1 MNSVYQTKKTKDE
14 NDILL
19 KDLLER
25 YFFQNFKKE
34 EPTHTLELF
43 LKGTCSAG
51 CKYCYL
57 VKNKNQLYPPDIE
70 KDDNIIKNTEL
81 IIKWYIKNKFKCDI
95 DIFAGEC
102 ITTGLMFKVLDI
114 LYDNL
119 FLVSFEYRPNQICI
133 PENCKFIENK
143 ELIDKMQEYINKF
156 DEIRIKLCISASVDG
171 KIIENNRR
179 GEESDNYYSK
189 LFNFLEKNNFG
200 VHPMVSVYQIDKWI
214 DNYKWWKENAPAKI
228 KNNLFMLE
236 VRDDNWT
243 EDKIDCFLQFLNF
256 IVEYEYREV
265 YKKDLHSFAKRIA
278 KIGTFSKK
286 NYDNIC
292 LCLDNDLP
300 LRGITCALQTS
311 LTIRCGDLAVVPC
324 HRLSYEDYIA
334 GYLSIDEDG
343 KLIDIDSR
351 NVEFYIAELCWNKET
366 GPQCGKCIFKKFCN
380 GPCLGSNKECTGN
393 PFLIG
398 ESVCNL
404 HKSKILFLIQK
415 YQAMGVFKVLE
426 KVPEAAEF
434 LKEINKIIK
443 IIMENNKI

>member
-1 MNSVYQTKKTKDE
+1 MNDVYQNKETKSE
-14 NDILL
+14 ADILFN
-19 KDLLER
+19 DLLER
-25 YFFQNFKKE
+25 YFFNQFKKDN
-34 EPTHTLELF
+34 PKRNIELF

-57 VKNKNQLYPPDIE
+57 IKNKNKLYP
-70 KDDNIIKNTEL
+70 TEL
-81 IIKWYIKNKFKCDI
+81 ENDEKILINVEKIIKWYINDNFKCDI
-95 DIFAGEC
+95 DIFSGEC
-102 ITTGLMFKVLDI
+102 ITTELMFKVLDL
-114 LYDNL
+114 LYSNFSL
-119 FLVSFEYRPNQICI
+119 ISFDYRPKTICI
-133 PENCKFIENK
+133 PENCLFIESQ
-143 ELIDKMQEYINKF
+143 ELTDKMQDYIDKF
-156 DEIRIKLCISASVDG
+156 NTIRIRLVISASVDG

-179 GEESDNYYSK
+179 GEESDRYYSR
-189 LFNFLEKNNFG
+189 LFDFLNKNRFG
-200 VHPMVSVYQIDKWI
+200 AHPMVSTYQIEKWV
-214 DNYKWWKENAPAKI
+214 DNFKWWKENAPLGV

-236 VRDDNWT
+236 VRDDDWT
-243 EDKIDCFLQFLNF
+243 EDKMDYFLQFLNF
-256 IVEYEYREV
+256 VIEYEYREIH
-265 YKKDLHSFAKRIA
+265 KEDLNSFARRVA
-278 KIGTFSKK
+278 KIGKFATAY
-286 NYDNIC
+286 YDNIS

-334 GYLSIDEDG
+334 GYLDINEDG
-343 KLIDIDSR
+343 KLIDVDSR

-366 GPQCGKCIFKKFCN
+366 GPQCGKCIFNKFCN

-398 ESVCNL
+398 ESICNL